1 MAAWKG
7 GDMKDI
13 YFDNLKV
20 RLFTDCSKEKP
31 VIYACYE
38 IKMGDLSL
46 GKREL
51 YD

>member
-1 MAAWKG
+1 V
-7 GDMKDI
+7 
-13 YFDNLKV
+13 YFTV
-20 RLFTDCSKEKP
+20 RIARLFTDCSKEKP